1 MRQQHTGT
9 AGQTAR
15 AEPPVLA
22 RSTARHAGSVSP
34 RTCTRLLPPLFLRD
48 ATDSVQKTASISAR
62 SFNLPF

>member
-22 RSTARHAGSVSP
+22 RSATRRAGSVSP
-34 RTCTRLLPPLFLRD
+34 RTCIRLLPLFLHD
-48 ATDSVQKTASISAR
+48 ATDSVQTASISAR